1 MQSSSGEP
9 EGAWTAGAWPLPLP
23 LPSFAVTV
31 TVVVLALSLGY
42 ALLFSHMIHV
52 SILEQHLDPRHARYR
67 YEGPIHFHNPAEW
80 FLIAFPAVVGWVG
93 TIGSLNFLYQR
104 WRRR

>member
-9 EGAWTAGAWPLPLP
+9 EGVSIFPSWAP
-23 LPSFAVTV
+23 LPSFAVGITL
-31 TVVVLALSLGY
+31 VVLVLSVGY
-42 ALLFSHMIHV
+42 ALVFSHMIYV
-52 SILEQHLDPRHARYR
+52 SMVEQHLDPRHLRYR

-80 FLIAFPAVVGWVG
+80 FLIAFPAVLGWMG
-93 TIGSLNFLYQR
+93 TIGSLNVLFQR

>member
-9 EGAWTAGAWPLPLP
+9 EGVWTARAWPLPVS
-23 LPSFAVTV
+23 LPSFAVTIALV
-31 TVVVLALSLGY
+31 ILVLSLGY

-52 SILEQHLDPRHARYR
+52 SVLEQHLDPRHTRYR
-67 YEGPIHFHNPAEW
+67 YEGPIHFHNPVEW
-80 FLIAFPAVVGWVG
+80 FLIAFPAVIGWLG
-93 TIGSLNFLYQR
+93 TIGSLNFLYRR